1 MKKPFEINK
10 ILIPI
15 DFSETSLMA
24 LEHAANFCSK
34 FNSSLYL
41 LHVYKGRDIDV
52 LPDIG
57 LGATDHE
64 SIKKKVI
71 DELKKL
77 ASGFSS
83 DYGIT
88 VDIEVKEGS
97 IAKEIATTANEVDAD
112 MIVMGTHGT
121 SGFEEY
127 FLGSVAYKVVT
138 ASPLPVFTVQNHAK
152 SKDYNTIFVGIDS
165 SAHTRDKVSHVATLA
180 KAFGA
185 KVHICSLIT
194 EEHEEERKIFN
205 LKVKQIQE
213 YLDHQGVS
221 YENSEVHGDN
231 IAEMVLEKAQEVGSE
246 MIAIMTEQEASTGL
260 FMGSYAQQIV
270 NHSKIPVLSVT
281 PFSVVESFS
290 QSDLEAN
297 FRPFNF

>member
-15 DFSETSLMA
+15 DFSETSLLA

-71 DELKKL
+71 TELEKL
-77 ASGFSS
+77 ASGFNS
-83 DYGIT
+83 DYGIE
-88 VDIEVKEGS
+88 VDIEVKEGT

-127 FLGSVAYKVVT
+127 FIGSVAYKVVT
-138 ASPLPVFTVQNHAK
+138 ASPLPVFTVQKHTK
-152 SKDYNTIFVGIDS
+152 SKEYNNIFLGIDS
-165 SAHTRDKVSHVATLA
+165 STHTRDKVSHVATLA
-180 KAFGA
+180 KAFGS
-185 KVHICSLIT
+185 KVHLCSLIT
-194 EEHEEERKIFN
+194 EEHEDEKNIFN
-205 LKVKQIQE
+205 LKIKQVKE
-213 YLDHQGVS
+213 YLDHKGVN
-221 YENSEVHGDN
+221 YELCEVYGDN
-231 IAEMVLEKAQEVGSE
+231 IAEMVLEKSKELGAE

-270 NHSKIPVLSVT
+270 NHSAIPVLSVT